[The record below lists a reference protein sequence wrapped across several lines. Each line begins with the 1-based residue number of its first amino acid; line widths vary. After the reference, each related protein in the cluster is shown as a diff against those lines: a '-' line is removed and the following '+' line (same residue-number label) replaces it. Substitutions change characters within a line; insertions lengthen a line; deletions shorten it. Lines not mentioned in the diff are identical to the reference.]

1 MHSFD
6 GLSMHF
12 LCQNRAE
19 NFENGTA
26 YLKKVREVSLIKD
39 AFELIDADFFSDS
52 KVMSFIRI
60 YSVPIKLY
68 L

>member
-6 GLSMHF
+6 GLSVHF

-19 NFENGTA
+19 NLENGTA
-26 YLKKVREVSLIKD
+26 YSEKVREVSLIKD

-52 KVMSFIRI
+52 KVMSCIRI